1 MRQAKERNSKVSRS
15 NLVANN
21 PAYDRKYNLD
31 NGMDKDAIAYAK
43 NNTLYDARVSL
54 NRIASKHEPFEPKK
68 TEYLKVD
75 KKQFDKDMK
84 VWKQRSRTALAQDR
98 LKKKGDAYVPK
109 KSGKKMFEE
118 FMRDMR
124 EATGEE
130 KKRFDDADMRNIFNA
145 AQHLSYEKWIWFVND
160 EYGSRI

>member
-1 MRQAKERNSKVSRS
+1 MRQAKERNSKVSKS

-54 NRIASKHEPFEPKK
+54 NRIASKREPGEPLR
-68 TEYLKVD
+68 TQHLKVD
-75 KKQFDKDMK
+75 KDKFKKDMET
-84 VWKQRSRTALAQDR
+84 WKRINQQASARER
-98 LKKKGDAYVPK
+98 LKRKGAVPT
-109 KSGKKMFEE
+109 KSGKKLFED

-124 EATGEE
+124 EATGST
-130 KKRFDDADMRNIFNA
+130 KQQNIDDTDMRNIFNS

>member
-21 PAYDRKYNLD
+21 PAYDKQYNLD

-43 NNTLYDARVSL
+43 HNTLYDARVSL
-54 NRIASKHEPFEPKK
+54 NRIASKREPGEPVR
-68 TEYLKVD
+68 TQHLSVD
-75 KKQFDKDMK
+75 KEKFKKDLDF
-84 VWKQRSRTALAQDR
+84 WKSRNRTAAAQTR
-98 LKKKGDAYVPK
+98 LKRKGDAYVPN

-118 FMRDMR
+118 FCR
-124 EATGEE
+124 EAY
-130 KKRFDDADMRNIFNA
+130 KNRKQNIDDADMRNIFNA

-160 EYGSRI
+160 EYGG

>member
-1 MRQAKERNSKVSRS
+1 MRRAKERNSKVSKS

-75 KKQFDKDMK
+75 KEKFKKNLDF
-84 VWKQRSRTALAQDR
+84 WKSRNRTAAAQSR
-98 LKKKGDAYVPK
+98 LKRKGDGYVPK

-118 FMRDMR
+118 FCL
-124 EATGEE
+124 EAY
-130 KKRFDDADMRNIFNA
+130 KNRKQNIDDADMRNIYNA
-145 AQHLSYEKWIWFVND
+145 AQHLPYEKWIWFVND

>member
-1 MRQAKERNSKVSRS
+1 MRQAKERNSKVSKS

-21 PAYDRKYNLD
+21 PAYDREYNLD

-43 NNTLYDARVSL
+43 NNTLYDARISL
-54 NRIASKHEPFEPKK
+54 NRIASKREPGEPIR
-68 TEYLKVD
+68 TQHLSVD
-75 KKQFDKDMK
+75 KEKFKKDLDF
-84 VWKQRSRTALAQDR
+84 WKSRNRTAAAQTR
-98 LKKKGDAYVPK
+98 LKRKGDAYVPK

-118 FMRDMR
+118 FCR
-124 EATGEE
+124 EAYKNG
-130 KKRFDDADMRNIFNA
+130 KQNIDDADMRNIFNA

>member
-1 MRQAKERNSKVSRS
+1 MRQAKARNSKVSRS

-31 NGMDKDAIAYAK
+31 NGMDKDRIAYAK

-54 NRIASKHEPFEPKK
+54 NTIASKREPFEPKQ

-75 KKQFDKDMK
+75 KERFAKDMEF
-84 VWKQRSRTALAQDR
+84 WKNQNQKSAARER
-98 LKKKGDAYVPK
+98 LKRKGAVPT
-109 KSGKKMFEE
+109 KSGRRLFED
-118 FMRDMR
+118 FCR
-124 EATGEE
+124 EAY
-130 KKRFDDADMRNIFNA
+130 KNRKQNIDDADLRNIFNA

-160 EYGSRI
+160 EYGSRV

>member
-1 MRQAKERNSKVSRS
+1 MRQAKERNSEVSKS
-15 NLVANN
+15 NLIANN

-84 VWKQRSRTALAQDR
+84 VWRQRSRTALAQGR

-124 EATGEE
+124 EAIGEG
-130 KKRFDDADMRNIFNA
+130 KKRFDDSDMRNIFNA

>member
-109 KSGKKMFEE
+109 QSGKKMFEE

-145 AQHLSYEKWIWFVND
+145 AQNLSYEKWIWFVND

>member
-54 NRIASKHEPFEPKK
+54 NRIASKREPGEPIR
-68 TEYLKVD
+68 TQHLSVD
-75 KKQFDKDMK
+75 KEKFKKDLDF
-84 VWKQRSRTALAQDR
+84 WKSRNRTAAAQTR
-98 LKKKGDAYVPK
+98 LKRKGDAYVPK

-118 FMRDMR
+118 FCR
-124 EATGEE
+124 EAY
-130 KKRFDDADMRNIFNA
+130 KNRQQNIDDADMRNIFNA